1 MSTFE
6 ELEEAIC
13 GKNYIDVPLLKR
25 HTKYAGEGEY
35 VKDSRLMQ
43 DFWEFMDE
51 LSPDDR
57 RQFIKFCWG
66 QTRLPQDDAAWE
78 RQNLNF
84 KMMPIDKKDNPD
96 GRLPKAKTCFFQFFL
111 PAYSNKD
118 IMRFKIR
125 QAIEMD
131 NVAFNED

>member
-35 VKDSRLMQ
+35 VKDSRLMK

-66 QTRLPQDDAAWE
+66 Q
-78 RQNLNF
+78 
-84 KMMPIDKKDNPD
+84 
-96 GRLPKAKTCFFQFFL
+96 
-111 PAYSNKD
+111 
-118 IMRFKIR
+118 
-125 QAIEMD
+125 
-131 NVAFNED
+131 